1 MFYIAICDDDEVL
14 CNHIESDLLGSSKT
28 NDIKVNIFYTAEKL
42 YEAMHNGR
50 HYDLIFLDIEFREM
64 NGVELGRKIRN
75 ELNNN
80 TSQIV
85 YISGNQEYAMD
96 LFSVRPMNFLVKP
109 FSKQELL
116 DNLETA
122 MRLVQSQNNCFECKC
137 DSEWL
142 RIPYNQI
149 MYLES
154 DNRKI
159 KIHTQYDS
167 KTMYGVLNKVSDG
180 MPSEFIRVHQS
191 YLVNRI
197 YIRKWKHNEITL
209 VNDEIVPVSSTYRKK
224 LAEVIFSN
232 ER

>member
-1 MFYIAICDDDEVL
+1 MFYIAICDDDKVL
-14 CNHIESDLLGSSKT
+14 CNQMELDLKDFIQT
-28 NDIKVNIFYTAEKL
+28 KDIKVDTFYTAEKL
-42 YEAMHNGR
+42 YDAMRNGS
-50 HYDLIFLDIEFREM
+50 HYDLIFLDIEFKTM
-64 NGVELGRKIRN
+64 DGVELGCKIRN

-80 TSQIV
+80 IAQIV
-85 YISGNQEYAMD
+85 YISGNQEHAME
-96 LFSVRPMNFLVKP
+96 LFPSRPMNFLIKP
-109 FSKQELL
+109 FSKHDVL

-122 MRLVQSQNNCFECKC
+122 KRLVQLQNNCFECKC

-142 RIPYNQI
+142 RIPYSQI

-159 KIHTQYDS
+159 KIHTEQEI
-167 KTMYGVLNKVSDG
+167 KTMYGVLNKISDTLP
-180 MPSEFIRVHQS
+180 MEFIRIHQS

-197 YIRKWKHNEITL
+197 YIKMWKHNEITL
-209 VNDEIVPVSSTYRKK
+209 VNEEIVPVSSTYRKK

>member
-1 MFYIAICDDDEVL
+1 MFYIAICDDDKVL
-14 CNHIESDLLGSSKT
+14 CNQMESDLKDYIQSK
-28 NDIKVNIFYTAEKL
+28 DIKVDIYYTAEKL
-42 YEAMHNGR
+42 YEAMQNGN
-50 HYDLIFLDIEFREM
+50 HYDLIFLDIEFRAM
-64 NGVELGRKIRN
+64 DGVELGRKIRD

-80 TSQIV
+80 ISQIV

-96 LFSVRPMNFLVKP
+96 LFSVRPMNFLIKP
-109 FSKQELL
+109 FSKQELV

-122 MRLVQSQNNCFECKC
+122 KRLVQSQNNCFECKC

-159 KIHTQYDS
+159 KIHTEQGI
-167 KTMYGVLNKVSDG
+167 KTMYGVLNKISDTFP
-180 MPSEFIRVHQS
+180 MEFIRIHQS

-197 YIRKWKHNEITL
+197 YIKMWKHNEITL
-209 VNDEIVPVSSTYRKK
+209 VNEEVVPVSSTYRKK